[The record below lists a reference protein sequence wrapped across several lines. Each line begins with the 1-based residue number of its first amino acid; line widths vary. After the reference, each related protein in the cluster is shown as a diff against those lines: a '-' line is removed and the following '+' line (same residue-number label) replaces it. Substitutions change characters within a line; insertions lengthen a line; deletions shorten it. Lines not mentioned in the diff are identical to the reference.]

1 MIELKD
7 GVQVIHLQPD
17 DKILVIYNPNFV
29 DVEQAQDMHRAI
41 RDFFNSNDIL
51 GVFGTEFKI
60 IRKEKIEDAE
70 DNFKEQLKALWEDM

>member
-17 DKILVIYNPNFV
+17 DKILVIYDPNFV
-29 DVEQAQDMHRAI
+29 DVAQAQDMHCAI

>member
-1 MIELKD
+1 MIEQKD

-17 DKILVIYNPNFV
+17 DKILVFYDPNFV
-29 DVEQAQDMHRAI
+29 VVAQARDIHCAI

-51 GVFGTEFKI
+51 GVSGIEFKI

-70 DNFKEQLKALWEDM
+70 DNFKEQFKALLEDM